1 MGYEKQYH
9 TWALVYV
16 VCGMSL
22 GIVMAVSHPDVRY
35 LSPAHVLLVGF
46 VLSLV
51 YGLIH
56 KLWLISTHTL
66 LAFPLFMQ
74 HLLHLRQAGA
84 LTMFTALLLMYGN
97 VFLNEQ
103 TQPVH
108 AAAALTVLMAAMTL
122 LYMAR
127 FTSFERA

>member
-1 MGYEKQYH
+1 MGHERTYH

-16 VCGMSL
+16 ICGMSL
-22 GIVMAVSHPDVRY
+22 GIVMAVSHDARY

-74 HLLHLRQAGA
+74 HLLRLRQAGA

-108 AAAALTVLMAAMTL
+108 AAAALTALMAATTL

-127 FTSFERA
+127 FTSSERA